1 MPCTASPNSFHT
13 ASGANP
19 CGDAARAPHGERIR
33 RRRGAGKSKG
43 HPRAPTAPG
52 AGCQCSILAGGRSCC
67 REPEQRAAPGM
78 LSSTRTTLWVQ
89 PGTGT
94 GLRGEGHA
102 GAPPIRQPRGAPQKA
117 VLKHA
122 AVSPPLCLLSP
133 AWWPHRRGS
142 AGSRGS
148 SAPAWGWSWSGA
160 CPRPACRLPG
170 KRDTEPAINIQT
182 CKASPAERKRE
193 QQQLSLHGEGGL
205 DASRLRP
212 PTHAVASWLSGG

>member
-78 LSSTRTTLWVQ
+78 LSSTRTTLRVQ

-102 GAPPIRQPRGAPQKA
+102 GAPPVRQPRGAPQKA

-122 AVSPPLCLLSP
+122 AVSPPPLSALTCLVATSERFRRVQRQFCTSLGLELVRCLPKACMPPARETRHRAGYKYPDMQSVPSGEEKGAAAALS
-133 AWWPHRRGS
+133 ARRGR
-142 AGSRGS
+142 AGCLPTAASDAR
-148 SAPAWGWSWSGA
+148 
-160 CPRPACRLPG
+160 RRL
-170 KRDTEPAINIQT
+170 
-182 CKASPAERKRE
+182 
-193 QQQLSLHGEGGL
+193 
-205 DASRLRP
+205 
-212 PTHAVASWLSGG
+212 VA